1 MHSHQ
6 MCARIRASFARDAY
20 TNESG
25 AKVNLVALLNGMDV
39 IYGDLMF
46 SALHSFSLTHTNI
59 KVKIE
64 RNPM

>member
-1 MHSHQ
+1 MHSYQ
-6 MCARIRASFARDAY
+6 MCARVLASFARDAY

-46 SALHSFSLTHTNI
+46 SALHSLSHTHTQ
-59 KVKIE
+59 
-64 RNPM
+64 R